1 MCNAH
6 CASFYLDSMLEIES
20 SWSNERLSLSCSP
33 SCSGRSQAGW
43 IRWATP
49 IWLTG
54 PRWDK
59 LGANGAQMGPCVQV
73 QPDGGN
79 HLPFCCLAI
88 CLAIIPLPGKKAFPF
103 IALGSP
109 SLPLWPQV
117 LFRRLQNGGGEYIGR
132 LSDRPFVSE
141 PAKRFAR
148 NYHPIR
154 DIQVLI
160 NSLLSR
166 QLEWWWWG
174 QSGKRPKMRTNAATL
189 ETTQM

>member
-1 MCNAH
+1 
-6 CASFYLDSMLEIES
+6 MLEIES
-20 SWSNERLSLSCSP
+20 SWSNERLSLSYSL
-33 SCSGRSQAGW
+33 SCSGKSQEAGW

-54 PRWDK
+54 PRWDH
-59 LGANGAQMGPCVQV
+59 VS

-79 HLPFCCLAI
+79 HLPFC
-88 CLAIIPLPGKKAFPF
+88 LPGNHSAGKKAFTF

-189 ETTQM
+189 ETTSLKTLKCDSSSAFLTRILN